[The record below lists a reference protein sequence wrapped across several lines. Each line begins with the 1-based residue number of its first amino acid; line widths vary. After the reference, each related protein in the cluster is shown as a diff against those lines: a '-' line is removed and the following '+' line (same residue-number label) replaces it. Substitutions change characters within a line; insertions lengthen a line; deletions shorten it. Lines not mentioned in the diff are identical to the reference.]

1 MLSMHSILSERR
13 LRWLGHVRR
22 MSSERIPRA
31 LLYGE
36 LATGMRKRGRH
47 CLRFKDVCKKD
58 MTLAQIDHKTW
69 ETIAVERTS
78 WRAKVREGIQVA
90 EASLTARS
98 EEKRARRKGKGGRG
112 AGGNANI
119 P

>member
-1 MLSMHSILSERR
+1 
-13 LRWLGHVRR
+13 
-22 MSSERIPRA
+22 MSPERIPRA

-36 LATGMRKRGRH
+36 LATGMRKRGRP

-69 ETIAVERTS
+69 ETIAEERTS

-98 EEKRARRKGKGGRG
+98 EEKRARRKGKVEEQEETPSSHEDGWVL
-112 AGGNANI
+112 
-119 P
+119 